1 MDATIH
7 SYFTIT
13 LGMRLSLPFA
23 SVPAA
28 VPRPLRE
35 RDLGNGKEWNG
46 YLIDQ

>member
-1 MDATIH
+1 
-7 SYFTIT
+7 
-13 LGMRLSLPFA
+13 MRLSLPFA

-46 YLIDQ
+46 YLIHLYLIFLFFG